1 MEVSLNCLITWQLFG
16 AVFAQLI
23 PQAIYLLFWM
33 FVFYNCHP
41 PRPNLALV
49 FLSGLLG
56 GVKIKTAAKHCEWET
71 STHPT
76 GAAGGLH
83 RSDRRLLQG

>member
-41 PRPNLALV
+41 PPPTRPDLALV

-56 GVKIKTAAKHCEWET
+56 GEKN
-71 STHPT
+71 
-76 GAAGGLH
+76 
-83 RSDRRLLQG
+83 